1 MSTFLSKEVREG
13 LDNARLAALKKSSRL
28 RVESGGQ
35 SFRVLRMWDNGFA
48 MEAQGAPQ
56 LRGLVDMFDGGRHL
70 SQCLIVASEEDGGE
84 MRFELKR
91 VTEASDRQPVDF
103 VRDPEAPVA
112 LIAKD

>member
-70 SQCLIVASEEDGGE
+70 SQCLIVTSSEEDGE
-84 MRFELKR
+84 MRYDFKWSTTALDHAPLDFE
-91 VTEASDRQPVDF
+91 
-103 VRDPEAPVA
+103 RDEDAPIA
-112 LIAKD
+112 LLGR